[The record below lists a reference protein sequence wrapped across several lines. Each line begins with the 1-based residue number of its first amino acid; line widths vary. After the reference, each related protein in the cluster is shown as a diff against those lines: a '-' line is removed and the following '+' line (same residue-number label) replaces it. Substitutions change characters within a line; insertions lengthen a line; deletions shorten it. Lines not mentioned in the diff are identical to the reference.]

1 MGYLGLVVV
10 AGFVIWSLLSERKR
24 KKQIRNY
31 AQSAG
36 LTYIGAAL
44 PKSFPLSQTSVSR
57 ASSIKN
63 VVAGDKN
70 GKELLIFDCQLGTGK
85 GRRMLTV
92 AAVRG
97 SVESFGVARFGP
109 DLITE
114 TVDGWTLIHRPHR
127 FLSFSGILPLE
138 EIEALFSAIQRATLR
153 RPRHSG
159 PWVGA
164 PVASLR
170 CLLPGLHSVVQPCRA
185 Y

>member
-63 VVAGDKN
+63 VVAGDTAKN
-70 GKELLIFDCQLGTGK
+70 CSSS
-85 GRRMLTV
+85 TV
-92 AAVRG
+92 SWALARV
-97 SVESFGVARFGP
+97 VE
-109 DLITE
+109 
-114 TVDGWTLIHRPHR
+114 
-127 FLSFSGILPLE
+127 
-138 EIEALFSAIQRATLR
+138 
-153 RPRHSG
+153 
-159 PWVGA
+159 
-164 PVASLR
+164 
-170 CLLPGLHSVVQPCRA
+170 C
-185 Y
+185 